1 MLVGAVLAAV
11 RTGTSVV
18 RESSISA
25 LPSAL
30 GGLEPGGFFDLG
42 LLVLLATPAARVV
55 ALLVA
60 FARRRLWVF
69 SGVSLVVLAVLVL
82 SGYLGLSAG

>member
-1 MLVGAVLAAV
+1 M
-11 RTGTSVV
+11 TSPS
-18 RESSISA
+18 RSSSA
-25 LPSAL
+25 RYTPCVEA
-30 GGLEPGGFFDLG
+30 GGFFDLG

-60 FARRRLWVF
+60 FTRRKLWIF
-69 SGVSLVVLAVLVL
+69 SGVSLIVLGVLAL